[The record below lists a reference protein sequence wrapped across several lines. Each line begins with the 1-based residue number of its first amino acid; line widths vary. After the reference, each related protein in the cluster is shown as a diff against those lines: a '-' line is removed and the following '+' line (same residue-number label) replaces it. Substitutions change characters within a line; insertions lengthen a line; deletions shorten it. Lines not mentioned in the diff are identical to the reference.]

1 MQRITAVQF
10 FAVLAIIAAG
20 LVSYFPP
27 KENGVVIW
35 SLISSFLTYC
45 VRDLFEHGRALVAA
59 PAPAGVPTK
68 EGGFARLP
76 LLMLLAAGAMLALS
90 ACGALNAYTG
100 AALNSGE
107 ANYSGAKQNAKSADD
122 MKMIVWAD
130 TACSLPIGA
139 LQRNATGNPYAVNAA
154 LVACPIPNVGIVQAK
169 DGQVQVQLTPPV
181 PTAPY
186 APPAPAANS
195 AVAK

>member
-1 MQRITAVQF
+1 MRITPVQF
-10 FAVLAIIAAG
+10 FTILAIIAGG

-35 SLISSFLTYC
+35 SLISSFLTYG
-45 VRDLFEHGRALVAA
+45 VRELFEHGRTFDAA
-59 PAPAGVPTK
+59 PLPADVPAK
-68 EGGFARLP
+68 EGGFARMS
-76 LLMLLAAGAMLALS
+76 LLLLLAVGAMLALS
-90 ACGALNAYTG
+90 ACGTLNAYTG

-107 ANYSGAKQNAKSADD
+107 ANYGGAKQNAKSVDD

-130 TACSLPIGA
+130 SACSLPLGA

-169 DGQVQVQLTPPV
+169 DGQVQVQLTPPT
-181 PTAPY
+181 PTVPY
-186 APPAPAANS
+186 APLAPVGNS
-195 AVAK
+195 AVTR

>member
-1 MQRITAVQF
+1 MQRITPVQF
-10 FAVLAIIAAG
+10 FSLLAIIAG
-20 LVSYFPP
+20 GFVSYFPP

-35 SLISSFLTYC
+35 SLISSFLTYG
-45 VRDLFEHGRALVAA
+45 VHDLFEHGRAAAAA
-59 PAPAGVPTK
+59 PAPAGAPTK

-76 LLMLLAAGAMLALS
+76 LLVLLAAGAALVLS
-90 ACGALNAYTG
+90 ACGALNTYTG

-107 ANYSGAKQNAKSADD
+107 ANYSGAKQNAKSVDD

-169 DGQVQVQLTPPV
+169 DGQVQVQLTSPA

-186 APPAPAANS
+186 VAPAPAS
-195 AVAK
+195 KP

>member
-1 MQRITAVQF
+1 MQRITPVQF
-10 FAVLAIIAAG
+10 FSLLAIIAGG

-35 SLISSFLTYC
+35 SLISSFLTYG
-45 VRDLFEHGRALVAA
+45 VRDLFEHGRAAAA
-59 PAPAGVPTK
+59 PAPAGAPTK

-76 LLMLLAAGAMLALS
+76 LLVLLAAVAMLVLP

-130 TACSLPIGA
+130 TACSLPLGA
-139 LQRNATGNPYAVNAA
+139 LARNATGNLYAVNAA

-169 DGQVQVQLTPPV
+169 DGQVQVQLTPPM